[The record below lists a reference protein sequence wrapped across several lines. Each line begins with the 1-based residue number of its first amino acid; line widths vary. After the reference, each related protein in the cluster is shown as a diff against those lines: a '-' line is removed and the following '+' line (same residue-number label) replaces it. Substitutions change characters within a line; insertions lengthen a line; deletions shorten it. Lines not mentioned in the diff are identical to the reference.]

1 MKDAV
6 YEAATLYDFTYHM
19 KADGVAFPVHELV
32 VDLDQCGLGF
42 CRCEDNG
49 SIALLDSVSLPV
61 EGGLT
66 EMWLRQLREECQLT
80 ERLSRQPS
88 PEVIQS
94 ANEHM
99 WNYYRADGQLDR
111 EALSLLGGDQVLLCS
126 QLDQSFAPAR
136 DTLCSLLERGLERL
150 EQLGLFEDDLRILA
164 VGSLAACAPVQYTL
178 RSQLTFDPFLPDRRF
193 VALGQDE
200 HPGELVSRGQ
210 RIYEQSRTVGMDV
223 LMECVD
229 DQGLGVEPIR
239 LAASQQ
245 LTSTLEQPVYSQPVF
260 VSAGDQLRFQIGG
273 KTWSAKLP
281 YDIGPMDGDLIEAA
295 CQMRDNRLVILIRR
309 TLTPTRVYEI
319 VPEC

>member
-19 KADGVAFPVHELV
+19 KADGVTFPVHELV
-32 VDLDQCGLGF
+32 VDLDRCGLGF

-49 SIALLDSVSLPV
+49 NITLLDSVALPV

-80 ERLSRQPS
+80 EERFRQLS
-88 PEVIQS
+88 PEVLQS
-94 ANEHM
+94 ANEPM

-111 EALSLLGGDQVLLCS
+111 EALSLLGGDQALLCS

-164 VGSLAACAPVQYTL
+164 VGSLAACVPVQYTL
-178 RSQLTFDPFLPDRRF
+178 RTQLTFDPFLPDRRF
-193 VALGQDE
+193 VELGQGE
-200 HPGELVSRGQ
+200 HPGEIVSRGRQ
-210 RIYEQSRTVGMDV
+210 IEAQSQTVGMDI
-223 LMECVD
+223 LMYSVD
-229 DQGLGVEPIR
+229 GLGQRVEPIQ

-260 VSAGDQLRFQIGG
+260 VSAGDQLWFQIGG

-295 CQMRDNRLVILIRR
+295 CRFQDGKPVILIRR
-309 TLTPTRVYEI
+309 ALAPTQVYEI